1 MLMENQLNPH
11 ESLDSSD
18 DALCSLI
25 LAKQRNENFTAQI
38 RRTVIT
44 AILEQDR
51 EVLRSLFSNIQD
63 SSLEWARSEL
73 RRSKAHGVS
82 VISIAHRSYPQR
94 LLHIPD
100 PPLVLFLR
108 GVLSPAVF
116 ARSDNRIVLA
126 IVGSRR
132 STHYGNRM
140 ARRLA
145 REVLECGGTVI
156 SGLAYGIDA
165 QAHEGALEGYF
176 NVKNQN
182 PNSSE
187 LSSDKLSSDMLSS
200 GVAVLG
206 TGVLSVYPSVH
217 QGLAERLVEN
227 NGVVMSEYG
236 LSKTPHGYTF
246 PERNR
251 IISGLSD
258 AVIIVEA
265 AAKSGALITARCAL
279 EQGREVF
286 VVPGPVDHPNS
297 EGVFKLIKDGASLIR
312 GIDDVFQAL
321 PRFQSRRKPQSKA
334 QGNSPHFQNSNSLDS
349 QRLESQGREF
359 KLEGLDSAAEDALR
373 VIKSYL
379 EKHAIVHFDELH
391 HISKLAVN
399 ELSSVLTRLELAEC
413 ILQHPGQFY
422 ALSDRVQV

>member
-1 MLMENQLNPH
+1 MENQFNPH

-25 LAKQRNENFTAQI
+25 LAKQQNEKFPAQI
-38 RRTVIT
+38 RRAITT
-44 AILEQDR
+44 AILEQNRD
-51 EVLRSLFSNIQD
+51 VLRSLFS
-63 SSLEWARSEL
+63 SLPETSLEWARCEL
-73 RRSKAHGVS
+73 RRAKAQGVS
-82 VISIAHRSYPQR
+82 VISIAHQTYPRR

-100 PPLVLFLR
+100 PPLVLFFR
-108 GVLSPAVF
+108 GALSPVSQDGA
-116 ARSDNRIVLA
+116 IVLA

-132 STHYGNRM
+132 STHYGNRT

-145 REVLECGGTVI
+145 REVMEHGGTVI

-165 QAHEGALEGYF
+165 QAHEGAIEGYL
-176 NVKNQN
+176 NAKNQDM
-182 PNSSE
+182 SSGV
-187 LSSDKLSSDMLSS
+187 LSS

-217 QGLAERLVEN
+217 QGLADRLIEN

-236 LSKTPHGYTF
+236 LTRTPHAYTF

-265 AAKSGALITARCAL
+265 AGKSGALITARCAL

-297 EGVFKLIKDGASLIR
+297 EGVFKLIRDGATLIR
-312 GIDDVFQAL
+312 NIDDVFSAL
-321 PRFQSRRKPQSKA
+321 PHFQSRRPPQRRSEA
-334 QGNSPHFQNSNSLDS
+334 NSLNFQNSDS
-349 QRLESQGREF
+349 SGGPKSESQKIEF
-359 KLEGLDSAAEDALR
+359 KLEGLDSTTEEALR
-373 VIKSYL
+373 VLKSYF
-379 EKHAIVHFDELH
+379 EKNAIAHFDELH
-391 HISKLAVN
+391 HISKLAVG
-399 ELSSVLTRLELAEC
+399 ELSAILTRLELAQC

-422 ALSDRVQV
+422 ALSDGVQG